1 MPAPPPPRG
10 RLRWFG
16 RARFTGE
23 DGQQDERPAA
33 VVDFENTAAQQQF
46 VNSGVMGL
54 ELEDDTVA
62 YVLDHKPDPPPT
74 A

>member
-1 MPAPPPPRG
+1 MPPPKLPRG
-10 RLRWFG
+10 RLRWLG
-16 RARFTGE
+16 RARTTSE

-46 VNSGVMGL
+46 VNSGTMDLDLG
-54 ELEDDTVA
+54 DDTIA
-62 YVLDHKPDPPPT
+62 YVLDSKPAPGK